1 MHEIINGL
9 SSNQLSTLNNNY
21 LSTNYFNKINSK
33 LKINVKYVS
42 ALVLSKLNLKIYL
55 MNYSPIEMMSHTPNT
70 CYILKQ

>member
-33 LKINVKYVS
+33 LKINVKYVLLTIVDIGS
-42 ALVLSKLNLKIYL
+42 IKLSISISNG
-55 MNYSPIEMMSHTPNT
+55 MW
-70 CYILKQ
+70 